1 MGSYHAGYRA
11 GRAATE
17 REQRKADYQNA
28 RIQAEKEFRAA
39 FGRDWNQTERLQFDQ
54 DWRMVHL
61 ELPSNPLCDGY
72 ELGCFIFCIV
82 LLLIVVFLAP
92 ALEKDLPELIFAAVV
107 CSVIICMMLFKVYRY
122 CQACKLID
130 QLGEKAWREQEIRRQ
145 EEKRYEPWEVSEKVP
160 WK

>member
-11 GRAATE
+11 GRAAAE
-17 REQRKADYQNA
+17 REQRKATYQNA

-72 ELGCFIFCIV
+72 ELGYFIFCIV
-82 LLLIVVFLAP
+82 LLLIVIFLAP
-92 ALEKDLPELIFAAVV
+92 ALEKDLPELIFAAVA
-107 CSVIICMMLFKVYRY
+107 CSVIICLTLFKVCRY
-122 CQACKLID
+122 CQACKLIY
-130 QLGEKAWREQEIRRQ
+130 RERAEAAIHM
-145 EEKRYEPWEVSEKVP
+145 
-160 WK
+160 